1 MIEKDIEKVLISKE
15 EILAKSAELGKQ
27 LTEEYQG
34 KNPLVV
40 GILKGAVP
48 FMADLTREINT
59 YLELDFMDVSSYG
72 NATVSSGEVKIV
84 KDLDTNV
91 EGRHILIVEDIIDSG
106 RTLAYLVDLFR
117 YRKAASVKIVTLLDK
132 PEGRLDI
139 IAWPGYIERGQT
151 DKQYDWVSQ
160 FEKDTGCVVNVK
172 TAATSDEMVSLMA
185 KGGYDLVTA
194 SGDASLRLIM
204 GKRVQPINTALIPN
218 WKTIDPRVVKGEW
231 FNVGGKVYGTPY
243 QWGPNLLMYNT
254 KTFPTPPDSWNVVF
268 VEQNLPDGK
277 SNKGRVQAYD
287 GPIYIADAAL
297 FVKATQPQLG
307 ITDPYQLTEK
317 QYQAVIKVL
326 SDQHALIHRYWHD
339 TTVQMSDFKNEGVVA
354 SSAWPYQAN
363 ALKGEGQP
371 IATVFPKEGV
381 TGWADTTML
390 HSEAKHPVCAY
401 KWMNWSLT
409 PKVQGD
415 VAAWFGSLPVV
426 PQGCKA
432 SPLLGEKGC
441 ETNGFNYFDKIAF
454 WKTPIAEGGKFVPY
468 SRWTQDYIAIMG
480 GR

>member
-1 MIEKDIEKVLISKE
+1 MSKTFARSSLCALSMT
-15 EILAKSAELGKQ
+15 IMTAHAAE
-27 LTEEYQG
+27 
-34 KNPLVV
+34 P
-40 GILKGAVP
+40 P
-48 FMADLTREINT
+48 
-59 YLELDFMDVSSYG
+59 
-72 NATVSSGEVKIV
+72 
-84 KDLDTNV
+84 TN
-91 EGRHILIVEDIIDSG
+91 
-106 RTLAYLVDLFR
+106 
-117 YRKAASVKIVTLLDK
+117 LDK

-151 DKQYDWVSQ
+151 DKQYDWVTQ
-160 FEKDTGCVVNVK
+160 FEKETGCAVNVK
-172 TAATSDEMVSLMA
+172 TAATSDEMVSLMT

-218 WKTIDPRVVKGEW
+218 WKTLDPRVVKGDW

-254 KTFPTPPDSWNVVF
+254 KTFPTPPDSWQVVF

-307 ITDPYQLTEK
+307 ISDPYQLTEE
-317 QYQAVIKVL
+317 QYQAVLKVL
-326 SDQHALIHRYWHD
+326 RAQHSLIHRYWHD

-363 ALKGEGQP
+363 ALKAEGQP
-371 IATVFPKEGV
+371 VATVFPKEGV

-401 KWMNWSLT
+401 KWMN
-409 PKVQGD
+409 
-415 VAAWFGSLPVV
+415 
-426 PQGCKA
+426 
-432 SPLLGEKGC
+432 
-441 ETNGFNYFDKIAF
+441 
-454 WKTPIAEGGKFVPY
+454 
-468 SRWTQDYIAIMG
+468 
-480 GR
+480 